1 MKIALFEELAEH
13 TCNSSLSLD
22 SNNNQKVRNNQGIWF
37 AYSSETDENGK
48 PITFNIETKD
58 EKIDETK
65 FAKTPKVLGL
75 AKTIA
80 NMSSKESLR
89 LFINDLIKK
98 YYNSE
103 CPFKVIL
110 DNDTKSL
117 ISLDDLKIALLNAL
131 PTDPTTTQT
140 NRIDYNCFERL
151 TNIQLHS
158 NKGEN
163 NLNYSFIN
171 NENGDGY
178 KMIITQI
185 NHEDVIKKTLHPR
198 SATVDGEINRNEFYS
213 LMISLAMDES
223 IQKIALTEMIK
234 VCYHGDKLQV
244 YDAIIYNLLNGT

>member
-1 MKIALFEELAEH
+1 
-13 TCNSSLSLD
+13 
-22 SNNNQKVRNNQGIWF
+22 
-37 AYSSETDENGK
+37 
-48 PITFNIETKD
+48 
-58 EKIDETK
+58 
-65 FAKTPKVLGL
+65 
-75 AKTIA
+75 
-80 NMSSKESLR
+80 MSSKESLR

-131 PTDPTTTQT
+131 PTDPTATQT
-140 NRIDYNCFERL
+140 NGIIDYNCFERL

-198 SATVDGEINRNEFYS
+198 SATVDGVINRNEFYS

-223 IQKIALTEMIK
+223 IQK
-234 VCYHGDKLQV
+234 
-244 YDAIIYNLLNGT
+244 